1 MPETYPQDLAAQW
14 ALRLVAPDLA
24 IGSAQALPKFERVWA
39 GVIDLHGAADTWP
52 EREAA
57 FARAALHGRVLR
69 WPAEDGQRLPS
80 TVFDAALAIYES
92 AGVQGGSTLVMC
104 LAGKSR
110 SVSVAYALLRAVH
123 DLSHEDALARVQLY
137 PSLWPHPVTLE
148 SAVRWVRS
156 RRG

>member
-1 MPETYPQDLAAQW
+1 MAETFPQDLAPQW

-24 IGSAQALPKFERVWA
+24 VGSAQALPKIERAWA

-57 FARAALHGRVLR
+57 FARAAVHGRVLR
-69 WPAEDGQRLPS
+69 WPAEDGQRLPT

-92 AGVQGGSTLVMC
+92 ARAGGGSTLIVC

-123 DLSHEDALARVQLY
+123 DLSHEEALARVQLY
-137 PSLWPHPVTLE
+137 PSAPPHPTTLQ